1 MPLEYYLI
9 FMGLIL
15 VCAIFAGNASRKVHT
30 AYKAY
35 GDMQNS
41 SRMTGYDTAVR
52 LLRANGVHD
61 ISIGR
66 VRGTLSDHYHPTKK
80 LVNLS
85 EGVYGD
91 ASVAAVAV
99 SAHEIGHVMQKKSG
113 YLPYK
118 LRSVLVP
125 ITNIG
130 SRLAM
135 PLVLIGLLLDVFVY
149 TTQNSQLGYYLA
161 IAGVALYGLS
171 TLFAL
176 VTLPVELNA
185 SKRAKRMLLEEG
197 ILTEEEIPYADKML
211 DAAASTYLASL
222 LTSLVY
228 FLRFAVWVMMLFG
241 RGRRNR

>member
-35 GDMQNS
+35 GDMPNS